1 VSYVIVVNADLS
13 SFDEPAYQEVLATYV
28 GVPTQNVQ
36 LLLSQASVRID
47 ARITPTETL
56 TNVVVLEKL
65 AQIHDAA
72 SASAQLNM
80 PVASFEEPSIVLALS
95 KPPVPPPDSP
105 PPQPPAVPPLPPPP
119 ALPPPL
125 SPSSATV
132 ASSSAE
138 SSALTIGDGDAHANS
153 DGGLSKVER
162 TSILVSIVG
171 LLGLGLALAAW
182 MVRMGRCK
190 QKHHFTAWMVRM
202 RLRKQKEQ
210 ITPTEWHPECIGI
223 QSLPVAD
230 MIRIR
235 RESRENPL
243 GWARAWPSPSPISP
257 GSVAS
262 EWPTAPPA
270 LETGRPITPP
280 PSGIHAASGRLRAW
294 SDGIRGMP
302 PMGVKTQQVPVISF
316 KRIRR
321 ASRESK
327 EELST
332 DRHLSGPE
340 SPLAVR
346 SSPSPRRACS
356 ASLARAR
363 AAKAASSSSLSQ
375 KPTPRTLDFDSL
387 GVDDDGAASRVGEEL
402 DLRGSGA
409 HVSVPHPYP
418 TNVLARVVA
427 PAHRSTMVAAPA
439 PVPVAVVEMPVH
451 IVGAASRRTM
461 VAPPAGALPRADQL
475 LASSRSGSC
484 LRGMLPM
491 WNASAEGVSW
501 STPSAEEVCADVS
514 AQTLQA
520 EWLQARLRSAD
531 TSPVSHRDSPDV

>member
-80 PVASFEEPSIVLALS
+80 PVASVEEPSIVLALS

-346 SSPSPRRACS
+346 CSPSLKKATS
-356 ASLARAR
+356 SQRAR

-375 KPTPRTLDFDSL
+375 KPAPRTLDFDSL

-418 TNVLARVVA
+418 TSVSVRIVA
-427 PAHRSTMVAAPA
+427 P
-439 PVPVAVVEMPVH
+439 
-451 IVGAASRRTM
+451 G
-461 VAPPAGALPRADQL
+461 
-475 LASSRSGSC
+475 
-484 LRGMLPM
+484 
-491 WNASAEGVSW
+491 EGVSW
-501 STPSAEEVCADVS
+501 STRSAEEVCADVS

-531 TSPVSHRDSPDV
+531 SSPVSHRDSPDA